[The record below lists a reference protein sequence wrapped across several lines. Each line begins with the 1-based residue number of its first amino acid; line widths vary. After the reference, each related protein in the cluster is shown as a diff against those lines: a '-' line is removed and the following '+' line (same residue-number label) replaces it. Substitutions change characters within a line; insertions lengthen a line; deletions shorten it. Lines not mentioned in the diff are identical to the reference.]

1 MILSDTIRGKELI
14 HLIFDLLSSHTS
26 IRRYKNKEISNEEIR
41 KLISVAQ
48 HAASSHF
55 VQAYSVIWVTDQQ
68 AKEKL
73 GLLSKNK
80 IQMETAGA
88 VLVCCVDFQR
98 LHIAGLM
105 NDTKIVADS
114 AENVLVGTAD
124 VAIFAQNLAIA
135 AESNGYGICY
145 IGGVR
150 NNPAEIS
157 ELLDLPDRVFPA
169 FAMTIGVPDE
179 KHEVKPRLPVEAI
192 LHENGYDS
200 DKYHTLLPAYDK
212 TMENYYATRESN
224 QKSTN
229 WTKSMADF
237 LKVPRR
243 THMKD
248 FLASRG
254 FTWK

>member
-1 MILSDTIRGKELI
+1 M
-14 HLIFDLLSSHTS
+14 IFDLLSSHTS
-26 IRRYKNKEISNEEIR
+26 IRKYKNSQLSKEQISE
-41 KLISVAQ
+41 LISVAQ

-55 VQAYSVIWVTDQQ
+55 VQAYSVVWVTDEQI
-68 AKEKL
+68 KKKIGE
-73 GLLSKNK
+73 LSKNM

-98 LHIAGLM
+98 LHVAGLM
-105 NDTKIVADS
+105 NDTTIVTDS

-135 AESNGYGICY
+135 AESKGYGICY

-150 NNPAEIS
+150 NKPTEIS
-157 ELLDLPDRVFPA
+157 ELLDLPERVFPV
-169 FAMTIGVPDE
+169 FAMTVGVPDE
-179 KHEVKPRLPVEAI
+179 QHEVKPRLPVEAI

-200 DKYHTLLPAYDK
+200 EKYHSLLSAYDK
-212 TMENYYATRESN
+212 TMEEYYETRGSN

-243 THMKD
+243 THIKG